1 MPTLSDAFLKSSSHK
16 RRKMSPSVDSNPS
29 NGVATTAADAAMKGA
44 IEQNATIQNPLRNAL
59 LAGRVTSSLSLRICR
74 TIEIAMIAK
83 TAGYEGLFIDMEHSS
98 FDLDTAGQLS
108 IACLYAGITP
118 IVRVPSNDSFFI
130 SRACDGGALAIVVP
144 HIRTLEDGKRA
155 VDAAKFPPI
164 GKRSATAGLPQ
175 LQFRGLPAHIASP
188 ACNEATLVILMVE
201 TVEALEIVDELAA
214 LAGVDMLLIG
224 TNDLTA
230 ELGIAGQY
238 DEPVLK
244 EAYAKVIAAC
254 RRHGKWVGS
263 GGLHTRI
270 DKIEEFCRMGVNYV
284 MAGADMG
291 FILEAGGKR
300 ANEMKAI
307 DTLIQGKK

>member
-1 MPTLSDAFLKSSSHK
+1 ML
-16 RRKMSPSVDSNPS
+16 
-29 NGVATTAADAAMKGA
+29 
-44 IEQNATIQNPLRNAL
+44 
-59 LAGRVTSSLSLRICR
+59 
-74 TIEIAMIAK
+74 AK

-130 SRACDGGALAIVVP
+130 SRACDGGALAVVVP
-144 HIRTLEDGKRA
+144 HIRTLDDGQMA
-155 VDAAKFPPI
+155 VAAAKFPPI

-175 LQFRGLPAHIASP
+175 LNFRGLPARIASP

-201 TVEALEIVDELAA
+201 TLEALEIVDDLAA
-214 LAGVDMLLIG
+214 IDGVDMLLIG

-230 ELGIAGQY
+230 ELGIPGQY
-238 DEPVLK
+238 DEPILK
-244 EAYAKVIAAC
+244 DAYAKVIAAC
-254 RRHGKWVGS
+254 HRHGKWVGS

-270 DKIEEFCRMGVNYV
+270 DKIEEFCKMGVNYV

-291 FILEAGGKR
+291 FILESGGAR
-300 ANEMKAI
+300 AMEMKKI
-307 DTLIQGKK
+307 DSIIQEKQF